1 MEIISHRGF
10 SSERPENTIASFDYA
25 LESGFSYLELDIHL
39 SKDGVL
45 YVIHDDTV
53 DRTTDGTGFIK
64 NLNSHEIN
72 MLDAGSWFDKKYY
85 EQKIPTLESILIRYQ
100 NKAHLF
106 IELKSDSNEL
116 INTLRSLLVKYA
128 WIQETHPR
136 TNTLELQRV
145 SIISFLPSQL
155 LRSVALNPEINH
167 GFLMIEPLKENIDFC
182 LLNNINGFFPYVE
195 NLDQD
200 IVDQVHKE
208 GLFVGAWGFESLIQ
222 VSKSLEM
229 GVDGITV
236 DWPSKALEMILTE
249 D

>member
-1 MEIISHRGF
+1 M
-10 SSERPENTIASFDYA
+10 
-25 LESGFSYLELDIHL
+25 
-39 SKDGVL
+39 
-45 YVIHDDTV
+45 
-53 DRTTDGTGFIK
+53 
-64 NLNSHEIN
+64 IN
-72 MLDAGSWFDKKYY
+72 K
-85 EQKIPTLESILIRYQ
+85 
-100 NKAHLF
+100 
-106 IELKSDSNEL
+106 
-116 INTLRSLLVKYA
+116 LRSLLLKHG
-128 WIQETHPR
+128 WINENSTSTH
-136 TNTLELQRV
+136 TLELQRV

-200 IVDQVHKE
+200 IVDQVHRE